1 MNEESLKLKNVAS
14 KCGPISMQ
22 NKKKRKKNREKQMS
36 ECTKCRFE

>member
-22 NKKKRKKNREKQMS
+22 NKKRKKNREKQMS